1 MKEFKSRDK
10 LTQRMT
16 RDGAVL
22 DNQTTGEEI
31 HISERDAEKQLSPDG
46 QPVQMG
52 KRDAP
57 MNPAEDAPKHRR
69 QLRPQEQKE
78 PEKEQPKPQQSS
90 AEPFQPQGGSPVS
103 HIPQDIPT
111 SAAPGGTA
119 EKLFDRAAAEHD
131 AHKARQAARMS
142 RDAAQQRY
150 SASRLQFSEEE
161 RAAPELRKHIHCAEK
176 AADKLDA
183 AQAAIP
189 KKRVLRKERVFDEAS
204 GTVKTKLRF
213 DTVDKSPPKLKPNPL
228 GRPLR
233 EVAVQAHGKIHEVE
247 HENVGVESGHKAEEL
262 AEHGAGGAIRWERRH
277 RKLKP
282 YRAAEK
288 AERRAVNA
296 NAEYL
301 YQKALHDNPE
311 MLSGNP
317 LNRFFQKQQLK
328 REYSG
333 TNFNRPGFQ
342 RMLAD
347 IKAGRIKRVIVK
359 DMSRFGRDYLQVGM
373 YTDVVFPEFGV
384 HFIAVNDGVDS
395 TRGESEFTA
404 IRNVFNEMYARDTS
418 KKIRATWQSK
428 GKSGEHLTT
437 IPPYGYMKS
446 PEDKKKWIVD
456 EEAAAVVQKIF
467 SLCASGKGP
476 TQIAKWLKQQQI
488 LNPTAYCHAKGLPT
502 SNKPTAD
509 PYKWTNETVS
519 RILERVDYLGHTVNF
534 KTTKQSYKSKKKIWN
549 DPENWVIFENTQPP
563 IIEESVFLIVQN
575 IRKARRRPTKM
586 GEMGMFSGLLYC
598 AECGGKMYQCRAT
611 NFAENQKY
619 FICSTYR
626 KGKDLCTTH
635 SIKNVVL
642 HEIVLR
648 NLREAISYVSEHEAE
663 FIQDA
668 AESDMRDRDAEFV
681 RKRET
686 LAKADTRIAELDR
699 IISRLYEDNVI
710 GKLSDERFIKMSH
723 DYELEQSNLKSMAD
737 VLRKDLKQ
745 QEQQKTNVKAFIA
758 AVKKYTDLQ
767 ELDAAVLR
775 AFIDRIEVSHVDKKS
790 RTREITI
797 VYNFIGA
804 FDFTRAI
811 ENARNTSKKE
821 QRTA

>member
-1 MKEFKSRDK
+1 
-10 LTQRMT
+10 
-16 RDGAVL
+16 
-22 DNQTTGEEI
+22 
-31 HISERDAEKQLSPDG
+31 
-46 QPVQMG
+46 
-52 KRDAP
+52 
-57 MNPAEDAPKHRR
+57 
-69 QLRPQEQKE
+69 
-78 PEKEQPKPQQSS
+78 
-90 AEPFQPQGGSPVS
+90 
-103 HIPQDIPT
+103 
-111 SAAPGGTA
+111 
-119 EKLFDRAAAEHD
+119 
-131 AHKARQAARMS
+131 
-142 RDAAQQRY
+142 
-150 SASRLQFSEEE
+150 
-161 RAAPELRKHIHCAEK
+161 
-176 AADKLDA
+176 
-183 AQAAIP
+183 
-189 KKRVLRKERVFDEAS
+189 
-204 GTVKTKLRF
+204 
-213 DTVDKSPPKLKPNPL
+213 
-228 GRPLR
+228 
-233 EVAVQAHGKIHEVE
+233 
-247 HENVGVESGHKAEEL
+247 
-262 AEHGAGGAIRWERRH
+262 
-277 RKLKP
+277 
-282 YRAAEK
+282 
-288 AERRAVNA
+288 
-296 NAEYL
+296 
-301 YQKALHDNPE
+301 
-311 MLSGNP
+311 
-317 LNRFFQKQQLK
+317 
-328 REYSG
+328 
-333 TNFNRPGFQ
+333 
-342 RMLAD
+342 MLAD

-437 IPPYGYMKS
+437 IPPYGYMKD
-446 PEDKKKWIVD
+446 PEDSKHWIPD
-456 EEAAAVVQKIF
+456 REAADVVYEIGLYVMDGF
-467 SLCASGKGP
+467 GP
-476 TQIAKWLKQQQI
+476 SQIARKLRERKILTPAAYYESKGIPCNVKKQ
-488 LNPTAYCHAKGLPT
+488 G
-502 SNKPTAD
+502 D
-509 PYKWTNETVS
+509 PYGWDNTTIAGIMDRWRE
-519 RILERVDYLGHTVNF
+519 YLGHTVNF
-534 KTTKQSYKSKKKIWN
+534 KTTKKSYKSKKKIWN

-723 DYELEQSNLKSMAD
+723 DYELEQSNLKSMAE

>member
-1 MKEFKSRDK
+1 M
-10 LTQRMT
+10 L
-16 RDGAVL
+16 
-22 DNQTTGEEI
+22 
-31 HISERDAEKQLSPDG
+31 
-46 QPVQMG
+46 
-52 KRDAP
+52 
-57 MNPAEDAPKHRR
+57 
-69 QLRPQEQKE
+69 
-78 PEKEQPKPQQSS
+78 
-90 AEPFQPQGGSPVS
+90 
-103 HIPQDIPT
+103 
-111 SAAPGGTA
+111 
-119 EKLFDRAAAEHD
+119 
-131 AHKARQAARMS
+131 RQATQKTPITALYARLS
-142 RDAAQQRY
+142 KDDEQQGESLSIENQKRILETYARDNG
-150 SASRLQFSEEE
+150 F
-161 RAAPELRKHIHCAEK
+161 
-176 AADKLDA
+176 
-183 AQAAIP
+183 
-189 KKRVLRKERVFDEAS
+189 
-204 GTVKTKLRF
+204 
-213 DTVDKSPPKLKPNPL
+213 
-228 GRPLR
+228 
-233 EVAVQAHGKIHEVE
+233 
-247 HENVGVESGHKAEEL
+247 
-262 AEHGAGGAIRWERRH
+262 
-277 RKLKP
+277 
-282 YRAAEK
+282 
-288 AERRAVNA
+288 
-296 NAEYL
+296 
-301 YQKALHDNPE
+301 
-311 MLSGNP
+311 
-317 LNRFFQKQQLK
+317 LNCRFFVDDGW
-328 REYSG
+328 SG
-333 TNFNRPGFQ
+333 ANFQRPGFMEMMDCVENGEVKCVITKDLS
-342 RMLAD
+342 RM
-347 IKAGRIKRVIVK
+347 GRN
-359 DMSRFGRDYLQVGM
+359 YLQVGM
-373 YTDVVFPEFGV
+373 FTEITFPKKGV
-384 HFIAVNDGVDS
+384 RFIAINDGVDS
-395 TRGESEFTA
+395 AQGDNDLTPLK
-404 IRNVFNEMYARDTS
+404 NLFNEWMVRDTS
-418 KKIRATWQSK
+418 RKIKAVFRSK
-428 GKSGEHLTT
+428 GMSGKPLTSQ
-437 IPPYGYMKS
+437 PVYGYLKG
-446 PEDKKKWIVD
+446 EDGRFIID
-456 EEAAAVVQKIF
+456 EEAAPVVRQIY
-467 SLCASGKGP
+467 SLCLAGNGP
-476 TQIAKWLKQQQI
+476 TKIARVLTEQEI
-488 LNPTAYCHAKGLPT
+488 PTPGTLEYRRTGSTRRYYP
-502 SNKPTAD
+502 D
-509 PYKWTNETVS
+509 YPYKWATNTIVH
-519 RILERVDYLGHTVNF
+519 ILERKEYLGHTVNF
-534 KTTKQSYKSKKKIWN
+534 KTTKKSYKSKKKIWN

-723 DYELEQSNLKSMAD
+723 DYELEQSNLKSMAE